1 MRLTRLLPCVLMCG
15 LLFAAPVMAHA
26 TDRVSVIL
34 DWFVNADH
42 EQLLAAEYCGAFA
55 RQGLQVTL
63 IPPADTSS
71 PPRLVAAG
79 QADLAIS
86 YQTEL
91 AFMAARGL
99 PVVRVGTLMDQPLNV
114 LMTLPDTGIHSLADL
129 KGRRVG
135 VSVGPGDEAMLN
147 GMLASAGLGPD
158 DIVRTEVNFQI
169 EQALMTHRVDA
180 VLGMR
185 NYELLDLQQ
194 KGLQP
199 LAFRPEQHG
208 VPVYDELIVVARRN
222 RAADPKITRFLAAL
236 KEGTACL
243 LHDPDAVWQKTIRA
257 RPELDT
263 RLNKAAWWASLA
275 ALARDPAHLDRQRY
289 EAFQRF
295 LVKRGALHDPAPV
308 SSYTQ

>member
-1 MRLTRLLPCVLMCG
+1 MRLAAIAIAALS
-15 LLFAAPVMAHA
+15 FAYAAAASAADP
-26 TDRVSVIL
+26 VSVIL

-42 EQLLAAEYCGAFA
+42 EQILAAEYCGAFA
-55 RQGLQVTL
+55 RHGLQVTL

-99 PVVRVGTLMDQPLNV
+99 PIVRVGTLMDQPLNV
-114 LMTLPDTGIHSLADL
+114 LLTLPASGIHTLADL

-147 GMLASAGLGPD
+147 GMLASAGLKPD
-158 DIVRTEVNFQI
+158 DVVRTDINFQI

-185 NYELLDLQQ
+185 NYEMVDLQQ

-208 VPVYDELIVVARRN
+208 VPLYDELILVARRDH
-222 RAADPKITRFLAAL
+222 AGDAKIARFLDAL
-236 KEGTACL
+236 KDGTACL
-243 LHDPDAVWQKTIRA
+243 LHDPDAVWRQTIKA

-263 RLNKAAWWASLA
+263 RLNKAAWWASLP
-275 ALARDPAHLDRQRY
+275 ALSRDPARLDRDRY
-289 EAFQRF
+289 EIYQKF
-295 LVKRGALHDPAPV
+295 LVQRGALKDPAPV
-308 SSYTQ
+308 GSYTR

>member
-1 MRLTRLLPCVLMCG
+1 MRSLTLLLVALMC
-15 LLFAAPVMAHA
+15 AATPIACHA
-26 TDRVSVIL
+26 ADRLSVIL

-42 EQLLAAEYCGAFA
+42 EQILAADYCGAFA
-55 RQGLQVTL
+55 RHGLQVTL
-63 IPPADTSS
+63 IAPADTSS

-114 LMTLPDTGIHSLADL
+114 LMTLPGTGIHSLADL

-147 GMLASAGLGPD
+147 GMLASAGLAPG
-158 DIVRTEVNFQI
+158 DIVRTDVNFQI

-185 NYELLDLQQ
+185 NYEMIDLQQ

-199 LAFRPEQHG
+199 VAFRPEQHG
-208 VPVYDELIVVARRN
+208 VPPYDELIVVARRDH
-222 RAADPKITRFLAAL
+222 AGDPKIARFLAAL
-236 KEGTACL
+236 KDGTACL
-243 LHDPDAVWQKTIRA
+243 LHDPDAVWQQTIRA

-263 RLNKAAWWASLA
+263 KLNKAAWWASLA
-275 ALARDPAHLDRQRY
+275 ALARDPAHLDRERY
-289 EAFQRF
+289 EAFQQF
-295 LVKRGALHDPAPV
+295 LVSRGALRDPAPV
-308 SSYTQ
+308 ASYVR

>member
-1 MRLTRLLPCVLMCG
+1 MRGWAVLFCVLMSATP
-15 LLFAAPVMAHA
+15 AAAEAP
-26 TDRVSVIL
+26 DKLSVIL

-42 EQLLAAEYCGAFA
+42 EQILAADYCGAFA
-55 RQGLQVTL
+55 RQNLQVTL
-63 IPPADTSS
+63 IAPADTSS

-114 LMTLPDTGIHSLADL
+114 LMTLPGTGIHSLADL

-147 GMLASAGLGPD
+147 GMLASAGLKPD
-158 DIVRTEVNFQI
+158 DIVRTDVNFQI

-185 NYELLDLQQ
+185 NYELIDLQQ

-208 VPVYDELIVVARRN
+208 VPVYDELIVVARRDH
-222 RAADPKITRFLAAL
+222 AADPKIARFLAAL

-243 LHDPDAVWQKTIRA
+243 LHDPDAVWRQTIKA

-263 RLNKAAWWASLA
+263 KLNKAAWQASLA
-275 ALARDPAHLDRQRY
+275 ALARDPAHLDRGRY

-295 LVKRGALHDPAPV
+295 LVEHGALRDPAPV
-308 SSYTQ
+308 SSYTR